1 MTILIIVCLI
11 IMLTS
16 LSGAIFSATWVDRNM
31 NYLLSFSSGVFL
43 IIATQLTFEVI
54 EHGTSLFISLI
65 LIGTGVAIFT
75 LLDHII
81 PEGHHHHQESEGC
94 DPHTA
99 RGARK
104 MLIGDGL
111 HNLGDG
117 IVLASAFSL
126 GPVVGFATAIGIFI
140 HELVQEI
147 SEFFVLRQAGNT
159 VKQALTKNFLV
170 STMILVGAVGG
181 FYLASFEHLESL
193 LLAIAAGAFISIVL
207 KDLIPNSIRQ
217 SIDDKK
223 YIRHAISFASGMI
236 IILIISIF
244 TGEH

>member
-81 PEGHHHHQESEGC
+81 PEGHHHHQEGEGC